1 MQLTRLIVTH
11 FPFRRSFPHLWRSYA
26 SVSPHRRNVAVQD
39 RPLRNKEIVAHLQ
52 KQRRPLRA
60 FVINENGE
68 LHPEP
73 ADLLPLLERVN
84 QKDPT
89 AGLKFPEYYVQFIRE
104 NHDPEDPASLPTVKL
119 INKRNLYLGDKA
131 KKEKSFNARV
141 VEKEVQMR
149 WEISEVDFE
158 RKMEQIRKELQKG
171 NRVNIVITVRG
182 GAKVRPPTMTV
193 KEETVE
199 RIAEAL
205 KETGKPN
212 QPPPELERRTV
223 LHYRPLLSKGPGT
236 ADNKTADTI
245 RDGQENGGAD
255 AAQQS

>member
-1 MQLTRLIVTH
+1 MHLTRLIVNH
-11 FPFRRSFPHLWRSYA
+11 FSLRRSFPYLWRSYA
-26 SVSPHRRNVAVQD
+26 SVSPRRRKVVVED
-39 RPLRNKEIVAHLQ
+39 RPLRNKEIVAHLR
-52 KQRRPLRA
+52 KRNRPLRA

-73 ADLLPLLERVN
+73 AELLPLLERVN

-89 AGLKFPEYYVQFIRE
+89 AGLKFPEYHVQFIRE
-104 NHDPEDPASLPTVKL
+104 NHDPEDPASLPTVK
-119 INKRNLYLGDKA
+119 IMNKRDLYLGDKA

-158 RKMEQIRKELQKG
+158 RKMEQVRKELQKG

-205 KETGKPN
+205 KETGRQN
-212 QPPPELERRTV
+212 NPPELERRTV

-236 ADNKTADTI
+236 ANNKTEDTI
-245 RDGQENGGAD
+245 RDGQENDGAD
-255 AAQQS
+255 AARQL